1 MAGLNGMKRIG
12 VDVGGIGVGEPKKV
26 TAFEVWLFDKNDI
39 QTITKVIMSPH
50 AFNDPGFRS
59 KLEAKG
65 ELIAV
70 EPHKEILLET
80 QTLQMI
86 ATVSDMQYGQG
97 ALPDGSYFDRITL
110 ELAIWS
116 KK

>member
-1 MAGLNGMKRIG
+1 
-12 VDVGGIGVGEPKKV
+12 V
-26 TAFEVWLFDKNDI
+26 TAFEVWMFDKNDI
-39 QTITKVIMSPH
+39 QTVTKVLMSPH
-50 AFNDPGFRS
+50 AFADAGFRA
-59 KLEAKG
+59 KLEPKG
-65 ELIAV
+65 ELISV
-70 EPHKEILLET
+70 EPQKQVVLET

-97 ALPDGSYFDRITL
+97 ALPADSYFERITL